1 MNLERRLLPNI
12 LIITYFLFGPIP
24 ILNPMQ
30 QTRFDEE
37 KRIPDQLNTWNY
49 QKKIDLIFNSL
60 QQSNGFLSFDKNSHV
75 N

>member
-1 MNLERRLLPNI
+1 
-12 LIITYFLFGPIP
+12 
-24 ILNPMQ
+24 MQ